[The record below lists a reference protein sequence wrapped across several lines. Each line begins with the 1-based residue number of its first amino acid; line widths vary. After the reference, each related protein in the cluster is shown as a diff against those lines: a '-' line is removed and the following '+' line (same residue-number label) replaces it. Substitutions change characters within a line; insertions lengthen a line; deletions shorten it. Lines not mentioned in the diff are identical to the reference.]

1 MEILNK
7 QTYIAI
13 AKDKK
18 QADALLSLPEKVLQ
32 FGTGVLLRALPDY
45 YINLANLN
53 GQFNG
58 RLVMVKSTSTPVE
71 SVYLDQDC
79 LFTQVIRGIE
89 DGKPVEEFELITSVS
104 RCLHANENWSEVMQL
119 AVSPDLQIIISN
131 TTEVG
136 IVYEEEI
143 ITDFTPKSFPAKLL
157 SVLHHRFQFFK
168 GDMNRG
174 LVILPTE
181 LIDKN
186 ADQLKNIL
194 NQLASFNQLSSDFQ
208 YWLNEANDFCNTL
221 VDCIVPGKLS
231 ASSKIEIDSK
241 IGYRDELMIMSE
253 PFALWAIESKSTRVL
268 SRLNFINPAKGCMLV
283 DDLHVY
289 KELKLRLLNATHSFC
304 CAYAIQ
310 SGFTYVR
317 EAMHDEGFKS
327 FVKALIDEIK
337 SVLLL
342 DPSISERL
350 VDDFAD
356 SVIDRFSNPF
366 IDHQWKSIALH
377 YSTKI
382 KVRCLPLFKKAIALG
397 HINYKHML
405 KGLEEYNLFS
415 QGELSEYL
423 QTEVYGKE

>member
-58 RLVMVKSTSTPVE
+58 RVVMVKSTPTPVE
-71 SVYLDQDC
+71 SVYIDQDC

-89 DGKPVEEFELITSVS
+89 DGKPIEEFKLNASVS
-104 RCLHANENWSEVMQL
+104 RCLHANENWKEIMQFATSPHLEV
-119 AVSPDLQIIISN
+119 VISN

-136 IVYEEEI
+136 IVYKEEKI
-143 ITDFTPKSFPAKLL
+143 ADGCPDSFPAKLL
-157 SVLHHRFQFFK
+157 ALLYRRFEFYN
-168 GDMNRG
+168 GDMNKG
-174 LVILPTE
+174 LLILPTE

-186 ADQLKNIL
+186 AERLQMIV
-194 NQLASFNQLSSDFQ
+194 NQLALFNQLSEAFMF
-208 YWLNEANDFCNTL
+208 WLNQANDFCNTL
-221 VDCIVPGKLS
+221 VDRIVPGKLS
-231 ASSKIEIDSK
+231 DSSKQEIESRL
-241 IGYRDELMIMSE
+241 GYRDELMIMSE
-253 PFALWAIESKSTRVL
+253 PYALWAIESKSPRISTRL
-268 SRLNFINPAKGCMLV
+268 SFINPAKGCKLV

-289 KELKLRLLNATHSFC
+289 KELKLRLLNATHSFA
-304 CAYAIQ
+304 CAYAIR

-317 EAMHDEGFKS
+317 EAMHDEEFRS
-327 FVKALIDEIK
+327 FVKELIDEIK

-342 DPSISERL
+342 DSSISEQL

-382 KVRCLPLFKKAIALG
+382 KVRCLPLFKKATALG

-415 QGELSEYL
+415 NGELSEYL

>member
-58 RLVMVKSTSTPVE
+58 RVVMVKSTSTPVE
-71 SVYLDQDC
+71 PVYLDQDC

-104 RCLHANENWSEVMQL
+104 RCLHANENWKEVIQL

-143 ITDFTPKSFPAKLL
+143 INDLTPKSFPAKLL
-157 SVLHHRFQFFK
+157 SVLHHRFQFYK
-168 GDMNRG
+168 GDMKRG

-186 ADQLKNIL
+186 AEQLKNIL

-221 VDCIVPGKLS
+221 VDRIVPGKLS
-231 ASSKIEIDSK
+231 ASSIFEIDSK

-253 PFALWAIESKSTRVL
+253 PFALWAIESKSPRVL
-268 SRLNFINPAKGCMLV
+268 SKLNFINSTKGCMLV

-317 EAMHDEGFKS
+317 EAMHDEEFRS

-342 DPSISERL
+342 DPSISEQL

-382 KVRCLPLFKKAIALG
+382 KVRCLPLFKRATALG
-397 HINYKHML
+397 HIKYKHML

-415 QGELSEYL
+415 QGDLSEYL

>member
-7 QTYIAI
+7 QTYIAS

-58 RLVMVKSTSTPVE
+58 RVVMVKSTSTPVE

-89 DGKPVEEFELITSVS
+89 DGKPVEEYKLNASVS
-104 RCLHANENWSEVMQL
+104 RCLHANENWKEVMQL

-143 ITDFTPKSFPAKLL
+143 ITDLTPKSFPVKLL
-157 SVLHHRFQFFK
+157 SVLHHRFHFYK

-186 ADQLKNIL
+186 AEQLQKIVNELAVFNCFSESFMIWM
-194 NQLASFNQLSSDFQ
+194 NQ
-208 YWLNEANDFCNTL
+208 ANDFCNTL
-221 VDCIVPGKLS
+221 VDRIVPGKLS
-231 ASSKIEIDSK
+231 ASSKLEIDSK

-253 PFALWAIESKSTRVL
+253 PFALWAIESKSPRVL
-268 SRLNFINPAKGCMLV
+268 SKLNFINPAKGCMLV

-317 EAMHDEGFKS
+317 EAMHNKEFRS
-327 FVKALIDEIK
+327 FVKVLIDEIK
-337 SVLLL
+337 PVLLL
-342 DPSISERL
+342 DPSISVQL

-382 KVRCLPLFKKAIALG
+382 KVRCLPLFKKATALE

-405 KGLEEYNLFS
+405 KGLEEFNLFS

>member
-7 QTYIAI
+7 QTYKAI

-58 RLVMVKSTSTPVE
+58 RVVMVKSTSTPVE

-104 RCLHANENWSEVMQL
+104 RCLHANENWKEVIQL

-143 ITDFTPKSFPAKLL
+143 INDLTPKSFPAKLL
-157 SVLHHRFQFFK
+157 SVLHHRFQFYK
-168 GDMNRG
+168 GDMKRG

-194 NQLASFNQLSSDFQ
+194 NQLASYNQLSSDFQ

-221 VDCIVPGKLS
+221 VDRIVPGKLS
-231 ASSKIEIDSK
+231 ASSKLEIDSK

-253 PFALWAIESKSTRVL
+253 PFALWAIESKSPRVL
-268 SRLNFINPAKGCMLV
+268 SKLNFINPAKGCMLV

-327 FVKALIDEIK
+327 FVKGLIDEIK

-382 KVRCLPLFKKAIALG
+382 KVRCLPLFKKATALG

-423 QTEVYGKE
+423 QTEVYSKD